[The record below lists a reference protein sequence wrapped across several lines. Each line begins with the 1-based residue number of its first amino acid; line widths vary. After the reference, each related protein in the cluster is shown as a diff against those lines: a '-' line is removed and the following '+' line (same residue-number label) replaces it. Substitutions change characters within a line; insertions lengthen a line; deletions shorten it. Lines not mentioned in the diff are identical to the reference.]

1 MTKTLQKILPIFPL
15 ENILFLPSTN
25 LPLYVFE
32 QRYLNMVNDALLNDK
47 IIGMIQLTNTKSN
60 TFREVFKIGCA
71 GKIIFYEK
79 TNDNKILLVINGF
92 SRFKIK
98 KELSLKDGYRRVVP
112 IWDIFKNDG
121 IEKKTDNKSKEQLL
135 QNVKSNIQTLN
146 HKFFKKQLDE
156 ISTNEI
162 VQIIARELSLSNIEN
177 QSIIESKDNAARV
190 SLLIKLLQNSIF
202 SDNKSIH

>member
-1 MTKTLQKILPIFPL
+1 MTKTLPKILPIFPL

-121 IEKKTDNKSKEQLL
+121 IEKKNG
-135 QNVKSNIQTLN
+135 
-146 HKFFKKQLDE
+146 
-156 ISTNEI
+156 
-162 VQIIARELSLSNIEN
+162 
-177 QSIIESKDNAARV
+177 
-190 SLLIKLLQNSIF
+190 
-202 SDNKSIH
+202 

>member
-1 MTKTLQKILPIFPL
+1 
-15 ENILFLPSTN
+15 
-25 LPLYVFE
+25 
-32 QRYLNMVNDALLNDK
+32 MVNDALLNDK

-177 QSIIESKDNAARV
+177 QSIIESKDNATRV
-190 SLLIKLLQNSIF
+190 NLLIKLLQNSIF

>member
-1 MTKTLQKILPIFPL
+1 MTKTLPKILHIFPL

>member
-1 MTKTLQKILPIFPL
+1 MTKTLPKILPIFPL

>member
-1 MTKTLQKILPIFPL
+1 MTKTLPKILPIFPL

-60 TFREVFKIGCA
+60 TFKEVFKIGCA

-177 QSIIESKDNAARV
+177 QSIIESKDNATRV
-190 SLLIKLLQNSIF
+190 NLLIKLLQNSIF

>member
-1 MTKTLQKILPIFPL
+1 MTKTLPKILPIFPL

-177 QSIIESKDNAARV
+177 QTIIESKDNATSV
-190 SLLIKLLQNSIF
+190 NLLIKLLQNSIF

>member
-1 MTKTLQKILPIFPL
+1 MTKTLPKILPIFPL

-60 TFREVFKIGCA
+60 TFKEVFKIGCA

>member
-1 MTKTLQKILPIFPL
+1 MTKTLPKILPIFPL

-177 QSIIESKDNAARV
+177 QSIIESKDNATRV

>member
-1 MTKTLQKILPIFPL
+1 MKKTLPKILTIFPL

-177 QSIIESKDNAARV
+177 QSIIESKDNATRV
-190 SLLIKLLQNSIF
+190 NLLIKLLQNSIF